1 MAAIHA
7 VLEQQKLGGDLAA
20 AAARSMQAAARRRR
34 TLDEQRRVFSLP
46 PGAIT
51 LRELTFGTAGLGYSV
66 WDAGVGM
73 SLWLSQHAEAVR
85 GKRVLELGSGVG
97 IAGIAAA
104 LCGGAHV
111 TLSDYGFAADGGG
124 AAWPPRGPSCCDPT
138 SRPTRAAAACPSGAT
153 RSPSTGTPRCGS
165 LALRPARQYE
175 AIVGSDLC
183 YYEDDV
189 DALAATI
196 VAHLQPGA
204 RAAPALAAGPH
215 RAAAVAV
222 DARRARRGDDRGARR
237 RQQFWADR
245 AVPRRVLRAGLA
257 ARGVVV

>member
-1 MAAIHA
+1 MKLQNFWLLAAASAPPAHVDVAAIHA
-7 VLEQQKLGGDLAA
+7 VLEQQKLGGDGFAA
-20 AAARSMQAAARRRR
+20 ALDELQQRPVVVE

-124 AAWPPRGPSCCDPT
+124 AEADARAELLRSNLEENARRSGVSERCDAVALDWHASLRQGSCKISAKFWRSRPLRPTNGSSTAPRATRRRPPPRRRGGRRPAAPSPRVRRGG
-138 SRPTRAAAACPSGAT
+138 SA
-153 RSPSTGTPRCGS
+153 STP
-165 LALRPARQYE
+165 RPAR
-175 AIVGSDLC
+175 
-183 YYEDDV
+183 
-189 DALAATI
+189 
-196 VAHLQPGA
+196 
-204 RAAPALAAGPH
+204 
-215 RAAAVAV
+215 
-222 DARRARRGDDRGARR
+222 ARR
-237 RQQFWADR
+237 RR
-245 AVPRRVLRAGLA
+245 EP
-257 ARGVVV
+257 

>member
-7 VLEQQKLGGDLAA
+7 VLEQQKLGGDGFAA
-20 AAARSMQAAARRRR
+20 ALDALQQRPVVVE
-34 TLDEQRRVFSLP
+34 TLDEQRRVFSLQP
-46 PGAIT
+46 VAIT

-124 AAWPPRGPSCCDPT
+124 AE
-138 SRPTRAAAACPSGAT
+138 AA
-153 RSPSTGTPRCGS
+153 
-165 LALRPARQYE
+165 
-175 AIVGSDLC
+175 
-183 YYEDDV
+183 
-189 DALAATI
+189 
-196 VAHLQPGA
+196 GA
-204 RAAPALAAGPH
+204 RAHQSVAGAP
-215 RAAAVAV
+215 RASTGKGAPPCRRSHHASASASYVHSESAPR
-222 DARRARRGDDRGARR
+222 ASSCRRAMGVGC
-237 RQQFWADR
+237 
-245 AVPRRVLRAGLA
+245 LA
-257 ARGVVV
+257 INRYVDSSATCTCTL